1 MGFFQNLLGVTP
13 DDSVNKVD
21 AAVAPYNYQ
30 AVAQPFDFFGTTSI
44 TRAQAMQVPA
54 VARARNI
61 MCATIGSLPLEV
73 RRESNNS
80 KVATPPFIKQPD
92 PRMTAQAVY
101 TFLAED
107 LLFTGQGYL
116 RIMELGADG
125 RPLSAEWISVSRVT
139 RELDF
144 TGINSNQG
152 YNVTGYSVDGKRV
165 PNFGLGSLIPFTGY
179 DEGLLV
185 RAGTT
190 IQTAYALE
198 KAVKRFADEPV
209 PSMIL
214 KSNLPM
220 PAERVTALLNSWKEA
235 RNNRA
240 TAFVNDTVDFQ
251 SVGFS
256 PEQLTLNQAR
266 QYMASEIARA
276 CNIPEYYVGGNAAG
290 SMTYSNV
297 TAERRSL
304 VDLSLK
310 PLMTAITQ
318 RLSDID
324 ITPRG
329 SIVKYDLM
337 EFYAPSAQE
346 RADIYQKLIPLGV
359 MTVEEAR
366 EREDLINE

>member
-13 DDSVNKVD
+13 QNDVNKID

-30 AVAQPFDFFGTTSI
+30 QYAQPFDYFGLSAVS
-44 TRAQAMQVPA
+44 RAQAMQVPA
-54 VARARNI
+54 VARARGIICN
-61 MCATIGSLPLEV
+61 TIGSLPLEV

-80 KVATPPFIKQPD
+80 KVVTPLFIRQPD
-92 PRMTAQAVY
+92 PRMTGQSVY

-116 RIMELGADG
+116 RIMELGTDK

-139 RELDF
+139 RTLDAL
-144 TGINSNQG
+144 GH
-152 YNVTGYSVDGKRV
+152 NVRYYSVDGTIV
-165 PNFGLGSLIPFTGY
+165 PENGLGSLIPFTGY
-179 DEGLLV
+179 DEGILV

-190 IQTAYALE
+190 ILTALALE
-198 KAVKRFADEPV
+198 KAVKRFADEPTPNV
-209 PSMIL
+209 VL

-235 RNNRA
+235 RQTRG
-240 TAFVNDTVDFQ
+240 TAFVNDTIDFQ
-251 SVGFS
+251 SIGFS
-256 PEQLTLNQAR
+256 PEQLTLNSAR

-276 CNIPEYYVGGNAAG
+276 CNLPEYYVGGNAGG
-290 SMTYSNV
+290 SMTYSNT

-304 VDLSLK
+304 IDFSLK
-310 PLMTAITQ
+310 PLMTCITQ
-318 RLSDID
+318 RLSDND

-329 SIVKYDLM
+329 SIVKFDLE
-337 EFYAPSAQE
+337 EFYSPSAQE
-346 RADIYQKLIPLGV
+346 RADIYTKLIPLGV

>member
-1 MGFFQNLLGVTP
+1 MGFLQNLLGVKP
-13 DDSVNKVD
+13 QDNVNKVD

-30 AVAQPFDFFGTTSI
+30 QYAQPFDYFGLSSV
-44 TRAQAMQVPA
+44 TRAQAMQVPSL
-54 VARARNI
+54 ARARGIICN
-61 MCATIGSLPLEV
+61 TIGSLPLEV

-80 KVATPPFIKQPD
+80 KVPTPPFIKQPD
-92 PRMTAQAVY
+92 PRMTGQSVY

-107 LLFTGQGYL
+107 ILFTGQGYM
-116 RIMELGADG
+116 RILELGSDG

-139 RELDF
+139 RTLDAL
-144 TGINSNQG
+144 GH
-152 YNVTGYSVDGKRV
+152 NVRYYSVDGNRI
-165 PNFGLGSLIPFTGY
+165 PDTGLGSLIPFTGF

-190 IQTAYALE
+190 ILTALALE
-198 KAVKRFADEPV
+198 KAVKRFADEPTPNV
-209 PSMIL
+209 VL

-235 RNNRA
+235 RQTRG
-240 TAFVNDTVDFQ
+240 TAFVNDTIDFE
-251 SVGFS
+251 SIGFS
-256 PEQLTLNQAR
+256 PEQLTLNSAR

-276 CNIPEYYVGGNAAG
+276 CNLPEYYVGGNAAG

-304 VDLSLK
+304 IDFSLK
-310 PLMTAITQ
+310 PLMTCITQ
-318 RLSDID
+318 RLSDND

-329 SIVKYDLM
+329 SIVKFDLE
-337 EFYAPSAQE
+337 EFYSPSALE

-359 MTVEEAR
+359 MTISEAR

>member
-13 DDSVNKVD
+13 DNSANKID

-30 AVAQPFDFFGTTSI
+30 QYAQPFDYFGLSAV

-61 MCATIGSLPLEV
+61 ICATIGSLPLEV

-80 KVATPPFIKQPD
+80 KVPTPPFIRQPD
-92 PRMTAQAVY
+92 PRMTGQSVY

-116 RIMELGADG
+116 RILELGTDG
-125 RPLSAEWISVSRVT
+125 RPLSAEWISVSRIT
-139 RELDF
+139 RTLDSL
-144 TGINSNQG
+144 GH
-152 YNVTGYSVDGKRV
+152 NVRYYSVDGNRV
-165 PNFGLGSLIPFTGY
+165 PDTGLGSLIPFTGY

-190 IQTAYALE
+190 ILTALALE
-198 KAVKRFADEPV
+198 KAVKRFADEPTPNV
-209 PSMIL
+209 VL

-235 RNNRA
+235 RQTRG
-240 TAFVNDTVDFQ
+240 TAFVNDTIDFQ
-251 SVGFS
+251 SIGFS

-276 CNIPEYYVGGNAAG
+276 CNLPEYYVGGNAGG

-304 VDLSLK
+304 IDLSLR
-310 PLMTAITQ
+310 PLMTCVTQ
-318 RLSDID
+318 RLSDND

-329 SIVKYDLM
+329 SIVKYNLE
-337 EFYAPSAQE
+337 EFYSPSAQE
-346 RADIYQKLIPLGV
+346 RADIYTKLIPLGV

>member
-1 MGFFQNLLGVTP
+1 MGFLQNLLGVKP
-13 DDSVNKVD
+13 QNNVNKID

-30 AVAQPFDFFGTTSI
+30 QYAQPFDYFGLSSV
-44 TRAQAMQVPA
+44 TRAQAMQVPSL
-54 VARARNI
+54 ARARGIICN
-61 MCATIGSLPLEV
+61 TIGSLPLEV

-80 KVATPPFIKQPD
+80 KVPTPPFIKQPD
-92 PRMTAQAVY
+92 PRMTGQSVY

-107 LLFTGQGYL
+107 ILFTGQGYM
-116 RIMELGADG
+116 RILELGTDN

-139 RELDF
+139 RTLDAL
-144 TGINSNQG
+144 GH
-152 YNVTGYSVDGKRV
+152 NVRYYSVDGNRV
-165 PNFGLGSLIPFTGY
+165 PENGLGSLIPFTGF

-190 IQTAYALE
+190 ILTALALE
-198 KAVKRFADEPV
+198 KAVKRFADEPTPNV
-209 PSMIL
+209 VL

-235 RNNRA
+235 RQTRG
-240 TAFVNDTVDFQ
+240 TAFVNDTIDFQ
-251 SVGFS
+251 SIGFS
-256 PEQLTLNQAR
+256 PEQLTLNSAR

-276 CNIPEYYVGGNAAG
+276 CNLPEYYVGGNAAG

-304 VDLSLK
+304 IDFSLK
-310 PLMTAITQ
+310 PLMTCITQ
-318 RLSDID
+318 RLSDND

-329 SIVKYDLM
+329 SIVKFDLE
-337 EFYAPSAQE
+337 EFYSPSALE

-359 MTVEEAR
+359 MTISEAR

>member
-13 DDSVNKVD
+13 DNSANKID

-30 AVAQPFDFFGTTSI
+30 QYAQPFDYFGLSAVS
-44 TRAQAMQVPA
+44 RAQAMQVPA

-61 MCATIGSLPLEV
+61 ICATIGSLPLEV

-80 KVATPPFIKQPD
+80 KVTTPLFIKQPD
-92 PRMTAQAVY
+92 PRMNGNSVF

-116 RIMELGADG
+116 RIMELGTDG

-139 RELDF
+139 RTLDAL
-144 TGINSNQG
+144 GH
-152 YNVTGYSVDGKRV
+152 NVRYYSVDGNQI
-165 PNFGLGSLIPFTGY
+165 PENGLGSLIPFTGY

-190 IQTAYALE
+190 ILTALSLE
-198 KAVKRFADEPV
+198 KAVKRFADEPTPNV
-209 PSMIL
+209 VL

-235 RNNRA
+235 RQTRG
-240 TAFVNDTVDFQ
+240 TAFVNDTIDFQ
-251 SVGFS
+251 SIGFS

-276 CNIPEYYVGGNAAG
+276 CNLPEYYVGGNAGG

-304 VDLSLK
+304 IDLSLR
-310 PLMTAITQ
+310 PLMSCITQ
-318 RLSDID
+318 RLSDND

-329 SIVKYDLM
+329 SIVKYNLE
-337 EFYAPSAQE
+337 EFYSPSAQE
-346 RADIYQKLIPLGV
+346 RADIYTKLIPLGV

>member
-1 MGFFQNLLGVTP
+1 MGLLKNILGITP
-13 DDSVNKVD
+13 KTNANYVD

-30 AVAQPFDFFGTTSI
+30 AYSQPFNMFQSNVVS
-44 TRAQAMQVPA
+44 RAQAMQVPA

-61 MCATIGSLPLEV
+61 ICATIGSLPLEV

-80 KVATPPFIKQPD
+80 KVTTPLFIKQPD
-92 PRMTAQAVY
+92 PRMNGNSVF

-116 RIMELGADG
+116 RIMELGTDG

-139 RELDF
+139 RTLDAL
-144 TGINSNQG
+144 GH
-152 YNVTGYSVDGKRV
+152 NVRYYSVDGNVV
-165 PNFGLGSLIPFTGY
+165 PENGLGSLIPFTGY

-190 IQTAYALE
+190 ILTALALE
-198 KAVKRFADEPV
+198 KAVKRFADEPTPNV
-209 PSMIL
+209 VL

-235 RNNRA
+235 RQTRG
-240 TAFVNDTVDFQ
+240 TAFVNDTIDFQ
-251 SVGFS
+251 SIGFS

-276 CNIPEYYVGGNAAG
+276 CNLPEYYVGGNAGG

-304 VDLSLK
+304 IDLSLR
-310 PLMTAITQ
+310 PLMSCITQ
-318 RLSDID
+318 RLSDND

-329 SIVKYDLM
+329 SIVKYNLE
-337 EFYAPSAQE
+337 EFYSPSAQE
-346 RADIYQKLIPLGV
+346 RADIYTKLIPLGV

>member
-13 DDSVNKVD
+13 DNSANKVD

-30 AVAQPFDFFGTTSI
+30 QYAQPFDYFGLSAV

-61 MCATIGSLPLEV
+61 ICATIGSLPLEV

-80 KVATPPFIKQPD
+80 KVPTPPFIRQPD
-92 PRMTAQAVY
+92 PRMTGQSVY

-116 RIMELGADG
+116 RILELGTDG
-125 RPLSAEWISVSRVT
+125 RPLSAEWISVSRIT
-139 RELDF
+139 RTLDSL
-144 TGINSNQG
+144 GH
-152 YNVTGYSVDGKRV
+152 NVRYYSVDGNRV
-165 PNFGLGSLIPFTGY
+165 PDTGLGSLIPFTGY

-190 IQTAYALE
+190 ILTALALE
-198 KAVKRFADEPV
+198 KAVKRFADEPTPNV
-209 PSMIL
+209 VL

-235 RNNRA
+235 RNTRG
-240 TAFVNDTVDFQ
+240 TAFVNDTIDFQ
-251 SVGFS
+251 SIGFS

-276 CNIPEYYVGGNAAG
+276 CNLPEYYVGGNAGG

-304 VDLSLK
+304 IDLSLR
-310 PLMTAITQ
+310 PLMTSITQ
-318 RLSDID
+318 RLSDND

-329 SIVKYDLM
+329 SIVKYNLE
-337 EFYAPSAQE
+337 EFYSPSAQE
-346 RADIYQKLIPLGV
+346 RADIYSKLIPLGV

>member
-1 MGFFQNLLGVTP
+1 MGFLQNLLGVKP
-13 DDSVNKVD
+13 QDNVNKVD

-30 AVAQPFDFFGTTSI
+30 QYAQPFDYFGLSSV
-44 TRAQAMQVPA
+44 TRAQAMQVPSL
-54 VARARNI
+54 ARARGIICN
-61 MCATIGSLPLEV
+61 TIGSLPLEV

-80 KVATPPFIKQPD
+80 KVPTPPFIRQPD
-92 PRMTAQAVY
+92 PRMTGQSVY

-107 LLFTGQGYL
+107 ILFTGQGYM
-116 RIMELGADG
+116 RILELGTDN

-139 RELDF
+139 RTLDAL
-144 TGINSNQG
+144 GH
-152 YNVTGYSVDGKRV
+152 NVRYYSVDGNRI
-165 PNFGLGSLIPFTGY
+165 PDTGLGSLIPFTGF

-190 IQTAYALE
+190 ILTALALE
-198 KAVKRFADEPV
+198 KAVKRFADEPTPNV
-209 PSMIL
+209 VL

-235 RNNRA
+235 RQTRG
-240 TAFVNDTVDFQ
+240 TAFVNDTIDFQ
-251 SVGFS
+251 SIGFS
-256 PEQLTLNQAR
+256 PEQLTLNSAR

-276 CNIPEYYVGGNAAG
+276 CNLPEYYVGGNAAG

-304 VDLSLK
+304 IDFSLK
-310 PLMTAITQ
+310 PLMTCITQ
-318 RLSDID
+318 RLSDND

-329 SIVKYDLM
+329 SIVKFDLE
-337 EFYAPSAQE
+337 EFYSPSALE

-359 MTVEEAR
+359 MTISEAR

>member
-1 MGFFQNLLGVTP
+1 MGFFQNLLNVTP
-13 DDSVNKVD
+13 NEDVNKID

-30 AVAQPFDFFGTTSI
+30 AVAQPFDYFGVTTIS
-44 TRAQAMQVPA
+44 RAQAMQVPA

-80 KVATPPFIKQPD
+80 KVTTPPFIKQPD

-107 LLFTGQGYL
+107 ILFTGQGYL

-125 RPLSAEWISVSRVT
+125 RPLSAEWISVTRVT
-139 RELDF
+139 RELDYK
-144 TGINSNQG
+144 GYNNQG
-152 YNVTGYSVDGKRV
+152 YNVTGYRVDGKIV
-165 PNFGLGSLIPFTGY
+165 PNYGLGSLIPFTGY

-209 PSMIL
+209 PSMVL

-276 CNIPEYYVGGNAAG
+276 CNIPEYYVGGSAAP
-290 SMTYSNV
+290 MTYSNV

-310 PLMTAITQ
+310 PLMTAITS

-346 RADIYQKLIPLGV
+346 RADIYAKLIPLGV

>member
-1 MGFFQNLLGVTP
+1 MGFFQNLLGIQPV
-13 DDSVNKVD
+13 DDVNKVD

-30 AVAQPFDFFGTTSI
+30 QYAQPFDYFGLSSI

-61 MCATIGSLPLEV
+61 ICATIGSLPLEV

-80 KVATPPFIKQPD
+80 RVPTPPFIRQPD
-92 PRMTAQAVY
+92 PRMTGQSVY
-101 TFLAED
+101 TFLSED

-116 RIMELGADG
+116 RILEMGADS

-139 RELDF
+139 RTLDAL
-144 TGINSNQG
+144 GH
-152 YNVTGYSVDGKRV
+152 NVRYYSVDGNRV
-165 PNFGLGSLIPFTGY
+165 PENGLGSLIPFTGY

-190 IQTAYALE
+190 ILTALALE
-198 KAVKRFADEPV
+198 KAVKRFADEPTPNV
-209 PSMIL
+209 VL

-235 RNNRA
+235 RNTRG
-240 TAFVNDTVDFQ
+240 TAFVNDTIDFQ
-251 SVGFS
+251 SIGFN
-256 PEQLTLNQAR
+256 PEQLSLSSAR

-276 CNIPEYYVGGNAAG
+276 CNIPEWYLGANAGG
-290 SMTYSNV
+290 SMTYSN
-297 TAERRSL
+297 TIQERRAL
-304 VDLSLK
+304 VDFSLK
-310 PLMTAITQ
+310 PLMTSITS

-329 SIVKYDLM
+329 SYVKFDLA
-337 EFYAPSAQE
+337 EFYAPSALE
-346 RADIYQKLIPLGV
+346 RADIFTKLIPLGV

-366 EREDLINE
+366 IEEDLIRE

>member
-13 DDSVNKVD
+13 QDDVNKMD
-21 AAVAPYNYQ
+21 AAVAPYDYQ
-30 AVAQPFDFFGTTSI
+30 AYAQPFAFYGGNVV
-44 TRAQAMQVPA
+44 TRQQAMQVPA

-61 MCATIGSLPLEV
+61 ICATIGSLPLEV
-73 RRESNNS
+73 YRESNNS
-80 KVATPPFIKQPD
+80 RVATPPFIRQPD
-92 PRMTAQAVY
+92 PRMTGQSVY

-107 LLFTGQGYL
+107 ILFSGMGYL
-116 RIMELGADG
+116 RILELGADG
-125 RPLSAEWISVSRVT
+125 RPLSAEWISVSRVERT
-139 RELDF
+139 LDNA
-144 TGINSNQG
+144 GINVVG
-152 YNVTGYSVDGKRV
+152 YTVDGNKV
-165 PNFGLGSLIPFTGY
+165 PVSGLGSLIPFTGY
-179 DEGLLV
+179 DEGLLN

-190 IQTAYALE
+190 ILTAFALE
-198 KAVKRFADEPV
+198 KAVKRFADEPTPNV
-209 PSMIL
+209 VL

-235 RNNRA
+235 RNTRG
-240 TAFVNDTVDFQ
+240 TAFVNDTIDFQ
-251 SVGFS
+251 SIGFS

-276 CNIPEYYVGGNAAG
+276 CNIPEYYVGGNAGG

-304 VDLSLK
+304 IDLSLR

-318 RLSDID
+318 RLSDND

-329 SIVKYDLM
+329 SLVRFDLE
-337 EFYAPSAQE
+337 EFYSPSALE
-346 RADIYQKLIPLGV
+346 RSQIYSALIPLGV

-366 EREDLINE
+366 EREDLVGDTN

>member
-13 DDSVNKVD
+13 NEDVNKID

-30 AVAQPFDFFGTTSI
+30 QYAQPFDYFGLSSVS
-44 TRAQAMQVPA
+44 RAQAMQVPA

-61 MCATIGSLPLEV
+61 ICATIGSLPLEV
-73 RRESNNS
+73 YRESNNS
-80 KVATPPFIKQPD
+80 RVATPPFIRQPD
-92 PRMTAQAVY
+92 PRMTGQSVY

-107 LLFTGQGYL
+107 ILFSGMGYL
-116 RIMELGADG
+116 RILELGADG
-125 RPLSAEWISVSRVT
+125 RPLSAEWISVSRVERT
-139 RELDF
+139 LDNA
-144 TGINSNQG
+144 GINVVG
-152 YNVTGYSVDGKRV
+152 YTVDGNKV
-165 PNFGLGSLIPFTGY
+165 PVSGLGSLIPFTGY

-185 RAGTT
+185 RAGIT
-190 IQTAYALE
+190 ILTALALE
-198 KAVKRFADEPV
+198 KAVKRFADEPTPNV
-209 PSMIL
+209 VL

-235 RNNRA
+235 RQTRG
-240 TAFVNDTVDFQ
+240 TAFVNDTIDFQ
-251 SVGFS
+251 SIGFS

-276 CNIPEYYVGGNAAG
+276 CNFPEYYVGGNAGG
-290 SMTYSNV
+290 SLTYSNV

-304 VDLSLK
+304 IDLSLK
-310 PLMTAITQ
+310 PLMTCITQ
-318 RLSDID
+318 RLSDND

-329 SIVKYDLM
+329 SIVKFDLM

-359 MTVEEAR
+359 MTVQEAR

>member
-13 DDSVNKVD
+13 DNSANKVD

-30 AVAQPFDFFGTTSI
+30 QYAQPFDYFGLSAI
-44 TRAQAMQVPA
+44 SRADAMKVSS

-61 MCATIGSLPLEV
+61 MCSTIGSLPLEV

-80 KVATPPFIKQPD
+80 KVVTPLFIKQPD
-92 PRMTAQAVY
+92 PRMTGQSVY

-116 RIMELGADG
+116 RILELGTDG

-139 RELDF
+139 RTLDAL
-144 TGINSNQG
+144 GH
-152 YNVTGYSVDGKRV
+152 NVRYYSVDGTVV
-165 PNFGLGSLIPFTGY
+165 PENGLGSLIPFTGY

-185 RAGTT
+185 RAGIT
-190 IQTAYALE
+190 IQTALALE
-198 KAVKRFADEPV
+198 KAVKRFADEPTPNV
-209 PSMIL
+209 VL

-235 RNNRA
+235 RQTRG
-240 TAFVNDTVDFQ
+240 TAFVNDTIDFQ
-251 SVGFS
+251 SIGFS

-276 CNIPEYYVGGNAAG
+276 CNIPEYYLGANAGG

-304 VDLSLK
+304 IDLSLR
-310 PLMTAITQ
+310 PLMTCITS
-318 RLSDID
+318 RLSEND

-329 SIVKYDLM
+329 SIVKYNLE
-337 EFYAPSAQE
+337 EFYSPSAQE
-346 RADIYQKLIPLGV
+346 RADIYTNLFL
-359 MTVEEAR
+359 
-366 EREDLINE
+366 

>member
-1 MGFFQNLLGVTP
+1 MGFFQNLLGITP

-30 AVAQPFDFFGTTSI
+30 QYAQPFDYFGLSSI
-44 TRAQAMQVPA
+44 SRADAMKVPS

-61 MCATIGSLPLEV
+61 MCSTIGSLPLEV

-80 KVATPPFIKQPD
+80 KVPTPPFIRQPD
-92 PRMTAQAVY
+92 PRMTGQSVY

-116 RIMELGADG
+116 RILELGTDG

-139 RELDF
+139 RTLDAE
-144 TGINSNQG
+144 GH
-152 YNVTGYSVDGKRV
+152 NVRYYSVDGTVV
-165 PNFGLGSLIPFTGY
+165 PQNGLGSLIPFTGY

-185 RAGTT
+185 RAGIT
-190 IQTAYALE
+190 IQTALALE
-198 KAVKRFADEPV
+198 KAVKRFADEPTPNV
-209 PSMIL
+209 VL

-235 RNNRA
+235 RQTRG
-240 TAFVNDTVDFQ
+240 TAFVNDTIDFQ
-251 SVGFS
+251 SIGFS

-276 CNIPEYYVGGNAAG
+276 CNLPEYYVGGSAGG

-304 VDLSLK
+304 IDLSLR
-310 PLMTAITQ
+310 PLMTCITQ
-318 RLSDID
+318 RMSDND

-329 SIVKYDLM
+329 SIVKYNLE
-337 EFYAPSAQE
+337 EFYSPSAQE
-346 RADIYQKLIPLGV
+346 RADIYTKLIPLGV

>member
-13 DDSVNKVD
+13 DNSVNKVD

-30 AVAQPFDFFGTTSI
+30 QYAQPFDYFGLSAVS
-44 TRAQAMQVPA
+44 RAQAMQVPA

-61 MCATIGSLPLEV
+61 ICATIGSLPLEV

-80 KVATPPFIKQPD
+80 KVATPPFIRQPD
-92 PRMTAQAVY
+92 PRMTGQSVY

-116 RIMELGADG
+116 RTLELGTDG

-139 RELDF
+139 RTLDAL
-144 TGINSNQG
+144 GH
-152 YNVTGYSVDGKRV
+152 NVRYYSVDGTIV
-165 PNFGLGSLIPFTGY
+165 PENGLGSLIPFTGY

-190 IQTAYALE
+190 ILTALALE
-198 KAVKRFADEPV
+198 KAVKRFADEPTPNV
-209 PSMIL
+209 VL

-235 RNNRA
+235 RQTRG
-240 TAFVNDTVDFQ
+240 TAFVNDTIDFQ
-251 SVGFS
+251 SIGFS

-276 CNIPEYYVGGNAAG
+276 VNIPEWYLGANAGG
-290 SMTYSNV
+290 SMTYSN
-297 TAERRSL
+297 TIQERRAL
-304 VDLSLK
+304 VDFSLK
-310 PLMTAITQ
+310 PLMTCITS
-318 RLSDID
+318 RLSDVD

-329 SIVKYDLM
+329 SYVRFDLK
-337 EFYAPSAQE
+337 EFYMPSE
-346 RADIYQKLIPLGV
+346 IEKADIYTKLIPLGV
-359 MTVEEAR
+359 MSVEEAR
-366 EREDLINE
+366 RESDLINE

>member
-13 DDSVNKVD
+13 DNSANKID

-30 AVAQPFDFFGTTSI
+30 QYAQPFDYFGLSAVS
-44 TRAQAMQVPA
+44 RAQAMQVPA

-61 MCATIGSLPLEV
+61 ICATIGSLPLEV

-80 KVATPPFIKQPD
+80 KVTTPLFIKQPD
-92 PRMTAQAVY
+92 PRMNGNSVF

-107 LLFTGQGYL
+107 LLFTGQCYL
-116 RIMELGADG
+116 RIMELGTDG
-125 RPLSAEWISVSRVT
+125 RPLSAEWISVSRIT
-139 RELDF
+139 RTLDAL
-144 TGINSNQG
+144 GH
-152 YNVTGYSVDGKRV
+152 NVRYYSVDGNVV
-165 PNFGLGSLIPFTGY
+165 PENGLGSLIPFTGY

-190 IQTAYALE
+190 ILTALALE
-198 KAVKRFADEPV
+198 KAVKRFADEPTPNV
-209 PSMIL
+209 VL

-235 RNNRA
+235 RQTRG
-240 TAFVNDTVDFQ
+240 TAFVNDTIDFQ
-251 SVGFS
+251 SIGFS

-276 CNIPEYYVGGNAAG
+276 CNLPEYYVGGNAGG

-304 VDLSLK
+304 IDLSLR
-310 PLMTAITQ
+310 PLMSCITQ
-318 RLSDID
+318 RLSDND

-329 SIVKYDLM
+329 SIVKYNLE
-337 EFYAPSAQE
+337 EFYSPSAQE
-346 RADIYQKLIPLGV
+346 RADIYTKLIPLGV

>member
-1 MGFFQNLLGVTP
+1 MGFIDFLLGTEPQKSEVKAAAKAGVQIP
-13 DDSVNKVD
+13 YYQDSWSPLAMIRVSRSD
-21 AAVAPYNYQ
+21 
-30 AVAQPFDFFGTTSI
+30 
-44 TRAQAMQVPA
+44 AMQVPA

-61 MCATIGSLPLEV
+61 ICATIGSLPLEV

-80 KVATPPFIKQPD
+80 KVPTPPFIRQPD
-92 PRMTAQAVY
+92 PRMTGQSVY

-116 RIMELGADG
+116 RILELGTDG
-125 RPLSAEWISVSRVT
+125 RPLSAEWISVSRIT
-139 RELDF
+139 RTLDSL
-144 TGINSNQG
+144 GH
-152 YNVTGYSVDGKRV
+152 NVRYYSVDGNRV
-165 PNFGLGSLIPFTGY
+165 PENGLGSLIPFTGY

-190 IQTAYALE
+190 ILTALALE
-198 KAVKRFADEPV
+198 KAVKRFADEPTPNV
-209 PSMIL
+209 VL

-235 RNNRA
+235 RQTRG
-240 TAFVNDTVDFQ
+240 TAFVNDTIDFQ
-251 SVGFS
+251 SIGFS

-276 CNIPEYYVGGNAAG
+276 CNLPEYYVGGNAGG

-304 VDLSLK
+304 IDLSLR
-310 PLMTAITQ
+310 PLMTCITQ
-318 RLSDID
+318 RLSDND

-329 SIVKYDLM
+329 SIVKYNLE
-337 EFYAPSAQE
+337 EFYSPSAQE
-346 RADIYQKLIPLGV
+346 RADIYTKLIPLGV

>member
-1 MGFFQNLLGVTP
+1 MGFLQNLLGVKP
-13 DDSVNKVD
+13 QDNVNKVD

-30 AVAQPFDFFGTTSI
+30 QYAQPFDYFGLSSV
-44 TRAQAMQVPA
+44 TRAQAMQVPSL
-54 VARARNI
+54 ARARGIICN
-61 MCATIGSLPLEV
+61 TIGSLPLEV

-80 KVATPPFIKQPD
+80 KVPTPPFIRQPD
-92 PRMTAQAVY
+92 PRMTGQSVY

-107 LLFTGQGYL
+107 ILFTGQGYM
-116 RIMELGADG
+116 RILELGTDN

-139 RELDF
+139 RTLDAL
-144 TGINSNQG
+144 GH
-152 YNVTGYSVDGKRV
+152 NVRYYSVDGNRI
-165 PNFGLGSLIPFTGY
+165 PDTGLGSLIPFTGF

-190 IQTAYALE
+190 ILTALALE
-198 KAVKRFADEPV
+198 KAVKRFADEPTPNV
-209 PSMIL
+209 VL

-235 RNNRA
+235 RQTRG
-240 TAFVNDTVDFQ
+240 TAFVNDTIDFQ
-251 SVGFS
+251 SIGFS
-256 PEQLTLNQAR
+256 PEQLTLNSAR

-276 CNIPEYYVGGNAAG
+276 CNLPEYYVGGNAAG

-304 VDLSLK
+304 IDFSLK
-310 PLMTAITQ
+310 PLITCITQ
-318 RLSDID
+318 RLSDND

-329 SIVKYDLM
+329 SIVKFDLE
-337 EFYAPSAQE
+337 EFYSPSAIE

-359 MTVEEAR
+359 MTISEAR

>member
-13 DDSVNKVD
+13 NEDVNKVD

-30 AVAQPFDFFGTTSI
+30 QYAQPFDYFGLSSVS
-44 TRAQAMQVPA
+44 RAQAMQVPA

-80 KVATPPFIKQPD
+80 KVATPPFIRQPD
-92 PRMTAQAVY
+92 PRMTGQSVY

-107 LLFTGQGYL
+107 ILFTGQGYL
-116 RIMELGADG
+116 RILELGADG

-139 RELDF
+139 RTLDAA
-144 TGINSNQG
+144 GH
-152 YNVTGYSVDGKRV
+152 NVQYYSVDGNRI
-165 PNFGLGSLIPFTGY
+165 PDTGLGSLIPFTGY

-190 IQTAYALE
+190 ILTALALE
-198 KAVKRFADEPV
+198 KAVKRFADEPTPNV
-209 PSMIL
+209 VL

-235 RNNRA
+235 RQTRG
-240 TAFVNDTVDFQ
+240 TAFVNDTIDFQ
-251 SVGFS
+251 SIGFS

-276 CNIPEYYVGGNAAG
+276 CNLPEYYVGGNAGG

-304 VDLSLK
+304 IDLSLK
-310 PLMTAITQ
+310 PLMTCITQ
-318 RLSDID
+318 RMSEND

-329 SIVKYDLM
+329 SIVKFDLE
-337 EFYAPSAQE
+337 EFYSPSAIE

-359 MTVEEAR
+359 MTIEEAR
-366 EREDLINE
+366 EREMLINE

>member
-13 DDSVNKVD
+13 NEDVNKVD

-30 AVAQPFDFFGTTSI
+30 AVAQPFDFFGTTSV

-80 KVATPPFIKQPD
+80 KVTTPPFIRQPD

-144 TGINSNQG
+144 TGLNSNQG

-165 PNFGLGSLIPFTGY
+165 PNYGLGSLIPFTGY

-190 IQTAYALE
+190 ILTALALE
-198 KAVKRFADEPV
+198 KAVKRFADEPTPNV
-209 PSMIL
+209 VL

-235 RNNRA
+235 RNTRG
-240 TAFVNDTVDFQ
+240 TAFVNDTIDFQ
-251 SVGFS
+251 AIGFS
-256 PEQLTLNQAR
+256 PEQMTLNQSR

-276 CNIPEYYVGGNAAG
+276 VNIPEWYIGANAGG
-290 SMTYSNV
+290 SMTYSN
-297 TAERRSL
+297 TIQERRSL
-304 VDLSLK
+304 VDFSLK
-310 PLMTAITQ
+310 PLMTCITQ

-329 SIVKYDLM
+329 SYVKFDLS
-337 EFYAPSAQE
+337 EFYAPSALE
-346 RADIYQKLIPLGV
+346 RADIFTKLIPLGV

-366 EREDLINE
+366 IEEDLINE